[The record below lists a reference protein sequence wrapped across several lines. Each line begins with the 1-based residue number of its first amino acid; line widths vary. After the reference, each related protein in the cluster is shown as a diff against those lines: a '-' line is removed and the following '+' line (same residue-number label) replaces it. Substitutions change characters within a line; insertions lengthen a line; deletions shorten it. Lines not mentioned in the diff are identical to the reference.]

1 MENKQTTAEFKATA
15 KEWKDLS
22 SKTFH
27 QVNKALGTKGRI
39 IVVFGIAIVWLLG
52 AVVAHM
58 DDRYDRGFDR
68 DYGNMM
74 QGRESMMWNSRRGDD
89 QFQERGFGRNQDGQ
103 WIQGCSQ
110 KAAMEINS
118 KNPSIQSMQ
127 SHENCPFADQMNSDD
142 AQKSDGFF
150 GRMETRMKQMFGS
163 DQKWDIQVSVPETTI
178 VVSTGSTK

>member
-74 QGRESMMWNSRRGDD
+74 QGRESMM
-89 QFQERGFGRNQDGQ
+89 
-103 WIQGCSQ
+103 
-110 KAAMEINS
+110 
-118 KNPSIQSMQ
+118 
-127 SHENCPFADQMNSDD
+127 
-142 AQKSDGFF
+142 
-150 GRMETRMKQMFGS
+150 
-163 DQKWDIQVSVPETTI
+163 
-178 VVSTGSTK
+178 